1 MYGLLRLEFFKE
13 VNVSLTKNS
22 QRKQVIGIIL
32 VVVFLLTIFVYG
44 TRGCRP
50 SRNGCNPCSKETTKA
65 KSCQAENGSC
75 PVETKSVQ

>member
-1 MYGLLRLEFFKE
+1 MLLELEFLKGI
-13 VNVSLTKNS
+13 NVSLTKNS
-22 QRKQVIGIIL
+22 QRKQIIGIIL

-44 TRGCRP
+44 TRGCR
-50 SRNGCNPCSKETTKA
+50 PCSKETTKA